1 MIVIN
6 GRQNGWFDAY
16 YIGRPRVGEVG
27 SGSSLANPF
36 KTSVHTVEA
45 HTEVVKQY
53 RTWLWSQIQAKS
65 PAVCAEL
72 NALLEAHKLGAEI
85 KLACWCKPLPCHGD
99 VVKACIEWAANEGV
113 TF

>member
-6 GRQNGWFDAY
+6 GKRDGWVGAY
-16 YIGRPRVGEVG
+16 YIGRPTKSRVGA
-27 SGSSLANPF
+27 GSSLANPY
-36 KTSVHTVEA
+36 KVSEHTVEA
-45 HTEVVKQY
+45 HAKVIAQY
-53 RTWLWSQIQAKS
+53 RKWLWSQIQAKS

-99 VVKACIEWAANEGV
+99 VVKACIEWAAEEGH